1 MNIEVVSE
9 FELLAAKREGFTPRQ
24 ILVNGPAKHHWL
36 RKHPLPELSVNF
48 DSTDE
53 ANELLA
59 LARRLNW
66 RVGVRCLTDEEFD
79 PESPALPTQFGLAP
93 NEAVSL
99 LKKLKQSDVRLET
112 IHFHLRT
119 NVPSPEVYGRALQQV
134 AALCRAAKFE
144 PRYVDVGGGLP
155 PPHTLSRDGRRFDS
169 RFSIEK
175 LGKVLGYMRS
185 QFPTMRE
192 FWLENGRFVS
202 ARSGALIVKIL
213 DVKERRGLRQ
223 LICDGGRTM
232 NALVSNWEQ
241 HRIIPLANRRG
252 PSRLTAVCGP
262 TCMAFD
268 QLACCL
274 LPASLR
280 ASDHLLWLDA
290 GAYHIPW
297 ETRFS
302 HGLANVL
309 WHDEEGVRLIRKR
322 ETFGSWWG
330 EWRNRIPKRRGRPAG
345 RLR

>member
-1 MNIEVVSE
+1 
-9 FELLAAKREGFTPRQ
+9 
-24 ILVNGPAKHHWL
+24 
-36 RKHPLPELSVNF
+36 
-48 DSTDE
+48 
-53 ANELLA
+53 
-59 LARRLNW
+59 
-66 RVGVRCLTDEEFD
+66 
-79 PESPALPTQFGLAP
+79 
-93 NEAVSL
+93 
-99 LKKLKQSDVRLET
+99 
-112 IHFHLRT
+112 
-119 NVPSPEVYGRALQQV
+119 
-134 AALCRAAKFE
+134 
-144 PRYVDVGGGLP
+144 
-155 PPHTLSRDGRRFDS
+155 
-169 RFSIEK
+169 
-175 LGKVLGYMRS
+175 
-185 QFPTMRE
+185 
-192 FWLENGRFVS
+192 
-202 ARSGALIVKIL
+202 
-213 DVKERRGLRQ
+213 
-223 LICDGGRTM
+223 M